1 MSALAHYL
9 EEEGIATTLISLV
22 REHTAAIKPPRA
34 LWVPFML
41 GRPLGVPNDAA
52 FQRRVLLAALNLLER
67 PHGPVLE
74 DFPDDA
80 PHEDLGPPQEGL
92 VCPISF
98 PSRPQY
104 TDLAQAL
111 VDEVAQ
117 LSAWHDLA
125 IRARG
130 RTTVG
135 TTGLDIDTIVA
146 WIAEWLEGIPPEPYN
161 DELRPG
167 PALKMAAEELKAYYL
182 EARAMQP
189 GRHASRELYRW
200 LWCDTV
206 FGDALFK
213 LREIAAASDDA
224 SMKPLAGV
232 GLVPRMVEAEWRPRT
247 KAAAP

>member
-9 EEEGIATTLISLV
+9 EDEGVATTLISLV
-22 REHTAAIKPPRA
+22 REHAAAIKPPRA

-41 GRPLGVPNDAA
+41 GRPLGVPNDAP
-52 FQRRVLLAALNLLER
+52 FQRRVLLAALALLER
-67 PHGPVLE
+67 PLGPVLE

-80 PHEDLGPPQEGL
+80 PHEDLGPAPEGL
-92 VCPISF
+92 ICPISF
-98 PSRPQY
+98 PARPQY
-104 TDLAQAL
+104 SDLAQAL

-117 LSAWHDLA
+117 LSAWYDLA
-125 IRARG
+125 VRTRG

-135 TTGLDIDTIVA
+135 TTDLDIDTLAA
-146 WIAEWLEGIPPEPYN
+146 WVAEWLEGVPPEPYN
-161 DELRPG
+161 DDLRPG

-189 GRHASRELYRW
+189 GRHTSRDLYRW

-206 FGDALFK
+206 LGDALLE
-213 LREIAAASDDA
+213 LREIAATSSDA

-232 GLVPRMVEAEWRPRT
+232 GLVPRMVEIEWRPRK
-247 KAAAP
+247 KAGTP